1 MNWTL
6 VVVVVVDRSWKA
18 SWDSFFR
25 PFRRWVDALFVV
37 NTGRTTGFPFPQHQ
51 QWQTLALGWML
62 E

>member
-1 MNWTL
+1 MF
-6 VVVVVVDRSWKA
+6 VVVVIVVAVVDRSWKA

-37 NTGRTTGFPFPQHQ
+37 NTGETTGFPRQ
-51 QWQTLALGWML
+51 QWQTPGLSWML